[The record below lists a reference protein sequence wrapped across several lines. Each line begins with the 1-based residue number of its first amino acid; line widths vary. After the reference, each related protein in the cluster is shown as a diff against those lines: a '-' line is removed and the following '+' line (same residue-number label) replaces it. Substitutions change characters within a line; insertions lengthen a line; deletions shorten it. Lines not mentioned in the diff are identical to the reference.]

1 MKVND
6 CPPPADLQ
14 AADWDLV
21 AAAASMMLVYSL
33 ADALGALSIVWQM
46 MDSPAPTRWWSDL
59 MLTITLSIQALGL
72 AWMGT
77 RLRGMRPARRP
88 GRVGDAHEIT

>member
-1 MKVND
+1 MTD
-6 CPPPADLQ
+6 TPATQ
-14 AADWDLV
+14 

-33 ADALGALSIVWQM
+33 ADALGALAIVWQM
-46 MDSPAPTRWWSDL
+46 VDSPATTHWWSDL
-59 MLTITLSIQALGL
+59 MLTITLSVQALGL

-88 GRVGDAHEIT
+88 GRVGDAHEIA